1 MSLKYLGLLALIT
14 SQTLLA
20 ADPVDVLF
28 DRQSTY
34 ELRMSA
40 QSELGKATLTTFDS
54 SAELC
59 YGIDLCA
66 QETAADKLPTDSC
79 EKELEE
85 MKKYPEQRVSSEC
98 YAYNFRK
105 SYQCL
110 NTIPKLNNA
119 ALATNV
125 SLLED
130 VSSIYT
136 SRVFELL
143 VPFVFKKYPEL
154 ASFAD
159 NFPEMFKY
167 LQQHPELNKSFKGL
181 TDGTLGLAQYTLNC
195 YEKINPLLYANDRAG
210 LTRYFSLIKS
220 TIDSMMM
227 LPTYKGKVNRGT
239 RLPELALKEHL
250 KVGNVVCNKGFTST
264 AVHHDSDYT
273 DKPRNSFLSSEG
285 CSHRLYITYEDNG
298 ATPGKLISNY
308 SASPGEN
315 EVLFEPGACFRI
327 DQVKLQAANQ
337 ECGDEKRYDFEMTLV
352 PSNQK

>member
-1 MSLKYLGLLALIT
+1 MSLKYLCILALIT

-34 ELRMSA
+34 EQRMSA
-40 QSELGKATLTTFDS
+40 QAELGKATLTTFDS

-66 QETAADKLPTDSC
+66 QETTADKLPSFC

-85 MKKYPEQRVSSEC
+85 MKKHPEQRVSSEC
-98 YAYNFRK
+98 YAYSFRK
-105 SYQCL
+105 NYQCL
-110 NTIPKLNNA
+110 PTIPKLSNA

-143 VPFVFKKYPEL
+143 VPFIFKKYPEL
-154 ASFAD
+154 SPFTD
-159 NFPEMFKY
+159 NYPEMFKY
-167 LQQHPELNKSFKGL
+167 LQQHPELNKSFRNL
-181 TDGTLGLAQYTLNC
+181 TDGTLALAQYTMNC
-195 YEKINPLLYANDRAG
+195 YEKINPLLYRNDRSSM
-210 LTRYFSLIKS
+210 TRYFSLIKS

-239 RLPELALKEHL
+239 KLPEPVLKEHL

-273 DKPRNSFLSSEG
+273 DKPRNSFLSSDS

-298 ATPGKLISNY
+298 AAPGRLISNY

-327 DQVKLQAANQ
+327 DQVKDQAANQ
-337 ECGDEKRYDFEMTLV
+337 DCGSEKMYDFEMTLV
-352 PSNQK
+352 PSIQK